1 MKVLRILWA
10 AVAVSALFLASG
22 SRVEAQQS
30 LTGDQVKAKFEADN
44 PTLQADE
51 SNVQEMK
58 AEEITAYLRP
68 NPQFTF
74 SQDGTQIA
82 ANELPEELPQ
92 APGAP
97 PSAASAPAPLTLAQ
111 VLDVARAKN
120 PSLLSAEQHV
130 DATKAA
136 EITAGLRQNP
146 SFTVSGADI
155 TLPASNP
162 ASPYSYSANVTR
174 LFERGQKRRWRLDS
188 ARATTDVTRSQYN
201 DQVRQTVLQ
210 IKNAFTNMLIAK
222 EALRIAQDNLESYNK
237 TVDLSRVRFNAGDIS
252 KTDFERIDLQLAEF
266 ESDYDNAKLDLIQ
279 ASDSLQLLM
288 GVEKPTPAF
297 DITGNTIPP
306 DLSTRL
312 EQVEQEALA
321 ARPDYLAARQSV
333 TVADANVKLADAQ
346 GTTDPTI
353 GGEYERTASY
363 NSAGFQISIPLRIFD
378 RNQGE
383 KERTRFEAQ
392 SSRFAEIA
400 ARNQVFN
407 DVDQAWAAY
416 DAAIDLAKRYNSH
429 YTDEAQRVRDNI
441 EFSYRNGGSTLLD
454 YLDALRDYRQV
465 NLDALT
471 ANQQVWLS
479 LHQLS
484 FAAAT
489 EIVP

>member
-1 MKVLRILWA
+1 MQAFALILA
-10 AVAVSALFLASG
+10 ACAAAG
-22 SRVEAQQS
+22 
-30 LTGDQVKAKFEADN
+30 
-44 PTLQADE
+44 
-51 SNVQEMK
+51 
-58 AEEITAYLRP
+58 TAGGQTP
-68 NPQFTF
+68 
-74 SQDGTQIA
+74 A
-82 ANELPEELPQ
+82 PQ
-92 APGAP
+92 A
-97 PSAASAPAPLTLAQ
+97 APLTLAQ
-111 VLDVARAKN
+111 VLDIARSKN
-120 PSLLSAEQHV
+120 PSLLSTEQHV
-130 DATKAA
+130 EATKAA

-146 SFTVSGADI
+146 TFTVSGADI
-155 TLPASNP
+155 TLPADNP
-162 ASPYSYSANVTR
+162 ASPYSYAANVTR
-174 LFERGQKRRWRLDS
+174 LFERGQKRRWRLDA
-188 ARATTDVTRSQYN
+188 ARSTTDVTRSQYK

-210 IKNAFTNMLIAK
+210 VKNSFTNMLIAK
-222 EALRIAQDNLESYNK
+222 HALQIAEDNLDSYRK
-237 TVDLSRVRFNAGDIS
+237 TVDLSKARLDAGDIS
-252 KTDFERIDLQLAEF
+252 RTDFERIDLQLAEF

-288 GVEKPTPAF
+288 GMEKPLPTF
-297 DITGNTIPP
+297 DIAGNVQPP
-306 DLSTRL
+306 DLNTTM

-333 TVADANVKLADAQ
+333 TLADANVKVAESQ

-400 ARNQVFN
+400 ARNQVLN

-416 DAAIDLAKRYNSH
+416 DSALDLAKRYNSH
-429 YTDEAQRVRDNI
+429 YIDEAQRVRDNL
-441 EFSYRNGGSTLLD
+441 EFSYRHGGSTLLD
-454 YLDALRDYRQV
+454 YLDALRDYRQT

-489 EIVP
+489 EIAP